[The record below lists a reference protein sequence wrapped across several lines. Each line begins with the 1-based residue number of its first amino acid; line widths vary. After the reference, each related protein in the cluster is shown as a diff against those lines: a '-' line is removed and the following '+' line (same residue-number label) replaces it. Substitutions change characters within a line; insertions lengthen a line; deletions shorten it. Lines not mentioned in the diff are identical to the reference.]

1 MKAAP
6 STPKAI
12 PRAPRAPAASWA
24 ATAAIPVNASP
35 FAPTASANATEPDT
49 GSPRAD
55 STTDSSAATA
65 TLAVTAVSRPAVS
78 AACRPTTAEPTSSRR
93 PASSSPLVCLITMK
107 TVISA
112 QNRAAQTPIRQAVS
126 APTEDP
132 FSCPYRNRSAGLPPP
147 LTTSWSRAAAVEY
160 SFLKV

>member
-24 ATAAIPVNASP
+24 ATAAIPVKASP
-35 FAPTASANATEPDT
+35 FAPMASANTSELET

-55 STTDSSAATA
+55 STTNSSAATA

-107 TVISA
+107 TVIRA
-112 QNRAAQTPIRQAVS
+112 QKRAAQTPIRQAVS

-147 LTTSWSRAAAVEY
+147 LTTSRSRAAAVE
-160 SFLKV
+160 